1 MFVQSVSH
9 TFSYSG
15 GFSTSCELTSAASL
29 TDDITWLPRA
39 GLESVI
45 DQIPAGDPI
54 NDLPENDPNI
64 LD

>member
-1 MFVQSVSH
+1 MFVESVTH
-9 TFSYSG
+9 TFSYTG
-15 GFSTSCELTSAASL
+15 GFQTSCQLTSAASL

-39 GLESVI
+39 GLESVL

-54 NDLPENDPNI
+54 EDTISDPTI